1 MHPAAGVHVLLLGAE
16 GAAHVAVGVQLAVE
30 GAHHHVEGVVQVIG
44 LPAGEL
50 AFCYGDFRDHA
61 DYAFFPIL
69 RCSI

>member
-1 MHPAAGVHVLLLGAE
+1 MHPAARVHVFLLCPE
-16 GAAHVAVGVQLAVE
+16 GAAHMAVGVQLAVK
-30 GAHHHVEGVVQVIG
+30 GTYHHVEGVMQVIG

-50 AFCYGDFRDHA
+50 AFGDCDFRDHA